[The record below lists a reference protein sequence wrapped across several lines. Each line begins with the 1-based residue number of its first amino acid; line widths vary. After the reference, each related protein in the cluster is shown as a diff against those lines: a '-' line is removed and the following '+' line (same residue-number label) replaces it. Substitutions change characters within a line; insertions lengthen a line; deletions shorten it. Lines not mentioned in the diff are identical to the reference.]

1 MPVRPTLNV
10 DRILALL
17 AQGLPQTVIA
27 KRLGVSKGAVH
38 VVAREH
44 KHV

>member
-1 MPVRPTLNV
+1 MPVRPVLNV

-27 KRLGVSKGAVH
+27 KRLGVSKGAVYQ
-38 VVAREH
+38 VAKGRSN
-44 KHV
+44 V